1 MNQLTFRFLINRCES
16 HRHVIWASQ
25 SSGVATF
32 PGLADAVARAK
43 MSGLKQDWAQAHQH
57 LSIVTQA
64 ISGAAHTLSEA
75 HAAL

>member
-1 MNQLTFRFLINRCES
+1 MNQLTFGFLMKHCES
-16 HRHVIWASQ
+16 RRHVIWASR

-32 PGLADAVARAK
+32 PGLADAVARAE

-64 ISGAAHTLSEA
+64 ISGAAHTLGEA